1 MPSIINKNVEI
12 LINGNI
18 LFKIRQASSDPPVDA
33 STLNNIPRLIPTTIP
48 PAIADNKTSLV
59 VL

>member
-18 LFKIRQASSDPPVDA
+18 L
-33 STLNNIPRLIPTTIP
+33 LIE
-48 PAIADNKTSLV
+48 AIGNRGQIYKGV
-59 VL
+59 